1 MATTHDILQLKTEAE
16 LRFFI
21 DNPTYYQPEL
31 VDAARRELRRR
42 PGAASPAPPLAE
54 PAAAAPDTDTAST
67 YAQAEAEAE
76 PAQRPW
82 LLLGSV
88 AAVFFIAGLGFWF
101 KSPAPLVPAPAAT
114 AHAAPADSAATA
126 AALTLEE
133 APASPIPT
141 FNTEEYVDKALAQV
155 PASEKQNELITS
167 QYRTISR
174 LFWAAQ
180 NPSAYLIQQAQAG
193 KPSPVLGA
201 QLGLGLDLWRDFDRT
216 QVYHYSFGPVMAD
229 HLSRMK
235 AIAQYQGEALVE
247 LRNDVEAQRP
257 PYLDNDQA
265 VAHQQALPPL
275 LAGLAHK
282 PAPAAAPHTAK

>member
-42 PGAASPAPPLAE
+42 PSATQPAPPLAE
-54 PAAAAPDTDTAST
+54 PVATDAAPSTAST
-67 YAQAEAEAE
+67 YPQAEAE

-101 KSPAPLVPAPAAT
+101 KSPAPLVPAPVAT
-114 AHAAPADSAATA
+114 AHAAPTDSAATA

-133 APASPIPT
+133 APASPIPV
-141 FNTEEYVDKALAQV
+141 FNTEEYVAKALAQV
-155 PASEKQNELITS
+155 PASEKQNELITN

-180 NPSAYLIQQAQAG
+180 NPSTYLIQQAQAG
-193 KPSPVLGA
+193 KPSPVLEA

-216 QVYHYSFGPVMAD
+216 QVYSYSFGPVMAD

-235 AIAQYQGEALVE
+235 TIAQYQGEALIE
-247 LRNDVEAQRP
+247 LRNDMGAQRP
-257 PYLDNDQA
+257 AHLDNDQA
-265 VAHQQALPPL
+265 IAHQQALPPL
-275 LAGLAHK
+275 LAGLVHK
-282 PAPAAAPHTAK
+282 PALAATPR

>member
-1 MATTHDILQLKTEAE
+1 MATTHDILQLKTDAE

-21 DNPTYYQPEL
+21 DNPAYYQPEL

-42 PGAASPAPPLAE
+42 PSAAQPAPPLAE
-54 PAAAAPDTDTAST
+54 PVATAAEPSTAST
-67 YAQAEAEAE
+67 YPQAEAE

-88 AAVFFIAGLGFWF
+88 AAVFFVAGLGFWF

-114 AHAAPADSAATA
+114 AHAAPADSAATT

-133 APASPIPT
+133 APASPIPS

-155 PASEKQNELITS
+155 PTSEKQTELTTS

-180 NPSAYLIQQAQAG
+180 NTSAYLIQQAQAG
-193 KPSPVLGA
+193 KPSPVLEA

-216 QVYHYSFGPVMAD
+216 QVYSYSFGPVMAD

-235 AIAQYQGEALVE
+235 TISQYQGEALIE
-247 LRNDVEAQRP
+247 LRNDVGAQRP
-257 PYLDNDQA
+257 AHLDNDQA
-265 VAHQQALPPL
+265 IVHQKALPPL
-275 LAGLAHK
+275 LAGLMHK
-282 PAPAAAPHTAK
+282 PASAAASR